1 MKKKIFASIIS
12 ALALFVVSF
21 PVLAQQQQQR
31 QVLRKGQK
39 KVISK
44 IPKEV
49 LPLYNGT
56 FVGVDLY
63 GIGSKAFGGDF
74 LSSEVSVDVN
84 LKNRFFPVV
93 ELGYGK
99 VDKNNNNISYKSSA
113 PYFRIGMDYNL
124 MFKKKSLSHMYIGA
138 RYGFTALSYD
148 VKSTGLDDDIYP
160 GEVPFEY
167 TGEKTTAHWMELV
180 GGIRA
185 EVFKNVLM
193 GWSLRYKAKISV
205 KDNVHSTPWYIPG
218 FGENKSSTFGIT
230 YSLIYKLPF

>member
-12 ALALFVVSF
+12 ALALFVFSF
-21 PVLAQQQQQR
+21 PALAQQQQQR

-49 LPLYNGT
+49 FPLYNGT

-74 LSSEVSVDVN
+74 LNSEVSVDVN

-99 VDKNNNNISYKSSA
+99 VDKDNKFVGQWKVLIEAREEYYKNA
-113 PYFRIGMDYNL
+113 GQ
-124 MFKKKSLSHMYIGA
+124 
-138 RYGFTALSYD
+138 
-148 VKSTGLDDDIYP
+148 
-160 GEVPFEY
+160 
-167 TGEKTTAHWMELV
+167 
-180 GGIRA
+180 
-185 EVFKNVLM
+185 VL
-193 GWSLRYKAKISV
+193 L
-205 KDNVHSTPWYIPG
+205 KD
-218 FGENKSSTFGIT
+218 
-230 YSLIYKLPF
+230 L